1 MRFLVHLKSRK
12 VPELA
17 CSISIP
23 ADFPSRRDLLEDEW
37 EVLIKSS
44 DLKIHASVQ
53 DLNTWVTKIRLSY
66 VESYQV
72 NKYLYLL
79 LIPVAI
85 CSNMTR
91 RTLVPYLQM
100 VSIERDCLTRYF

>member
-1 MRFLVHLKSRK
+1 MRFPVNLKSRK

-17 CSISIP
+17 CSITIP

-72 NKYLYLL
+72 NKYCTFFSF
-79 LIPVAI
+79 P
-85 CSNMTR
+85 
-91 RTLVPYLQM
+91 
-100 VSIERDCLTRYF
+100 

>member
-1 MRFLVHLKSRK
+1 M
-12 VPELA
+12 A
-17 CSISIP
+17 CSITIP

-72 NKYLYLL
+72 NKYCTFFSF
-79 LIPVAI
+79 P
-85 CSNMTR
+85 
-91 RTLVPYLQM
+91 
-100 VSIERDCLTRYF
+100 